1 MADAALKNPEAAVV
15 VVKKREE
22 SAFFDTGVD
31 RSDLGRPDSFRYSIL
46 TWVLDEKY
54 DRAIEHLKDFIE
66 GPSEYPNFKPRISR
80 YVNHS
85 IDLIYAIKAKRSF
98 HGINSLTRAKQQEL
112 REKFK
117 GHFRELQETLKTVE
131 HIQGDLRIQDARS
144 TIYVVRALWVS
155 LVAIVF
161 MAFWL
166 EFVTDLGRTA
176 YVVLNDL
183 VSEVIDWIAI
193 VTGL

>member
-1 MADAALKNPEAAVV
+1 MADDILKNPEAAVI

-31 RSDLGRPDSFRYSIL
+31 RTELGSPDSFRYSIL

-54 DRAIEHLKDFIE
+54 DRAIDHLKDFIE
-66 GPSEYPNFKPRISR
+66 APSEYPNFKPRINR
-80 YVNHS
+80 YVNHA

-117 GHFRELQETLKTVE
+117 GHFNELQEILKTIE

-144 TIYVVRALWVS
+144 TIYVVRALWIA

-161 MAFWL
+161 TAFWI
-166 EFVTDLGRTA
+166 EFVTDLARTA
-176 YVVLNDL
+176 YVVLNDMF
-183 VSEVIDWIAI
+183 SEVIDWVAI
-193 VTGL
+193 VTGF